1 MANIEIGRRIF
12 MSGALATLVATGRAR
27 AADAPASAPAP
38 TIVPIQAEVEHIVAR
53 FMIRAKAFLPGVK
66 APKVV
71 ISFTPQL
78 SWIEDDGSAIHTV
91 AWSQCPPDMQGF
103 FAQILGKTPPMPP
116 AQFFHDV
123 FNTFLVP
130 HEMSHFVDARRGH
143 LKNGGNFY
151 GGEVRA
157 NRIAV
162 AFWLKEKHGRARMEK
177 LMNAVAVAESNLPS
191 PVPAG
196 QDKVAYFN
204 ANYLDLLND
213 PSKYGWYQFRMFL
226 DAWDQ
231 RDTSDFDKLLSE
243 A

>member
-1 MANIEIGRRIF
+1 MSSREIGRRT
-12 MSGALATLVATGRAR
+12 MMRGVLASALFAGTAR
-27 AADAPASAPAP
+27 AAGVTDVSIA
-38 TIVPIQAEVEHIVAR
+38 PIQAEVEHIVDR
-53 FMIRAKAFLPGVK
+53 FMIRAKSFLPGVA
-66 APKVV
+66 APKVI

-91 AWSQCPPDMQGF
+91 AWSQCPPEMQGF
-103 FAQILGKTPPMPP
+103 FSQVLGANPPMPP
-116 AQFFHDV
+116 EKFFHDV

-162 AFWLKEKHGRARMEK
+162 AFWLKEENGQARMER
-177 LMNAVAVAESNLPS
+177 LMQAVAVAESNLPS

-213 PSKYGWYQFRMFL
+213 ASKYGWYQFRMFL
-226 DAWDQ
+226 DAWDL
-231 RDTSDFDKLLSE
+231 RNTSDFATLLTE

>member
-1 MANIEIGRRIF
+1 MWRRP
-12 MSGALATLVATGRAR
+12 GGLAALAATG
-27 AADAPASAPAP
+27 AAHAAGATDPVIA
-38 TIVPIQAEVEHIVAR
+38 PIQTEVEHIVAR
-53 FMIRAKAFLPGVK
+53 FMSRAKAFLPSVK

-91 AWSQCPPDMQGF
+91 AWSQCPPEMQRF
-103 FAQILGKTPPMPP
+103 FTQILGPTPPMPP

-162 AFWLKEKHGRARMEK
+162 AFWLKEKSGRARMET
-177 LMNAVAVAESNLPS
+177 LMNAVAMAEGNLPS
-191 PVPAG
+191 PVPSG

-213 PSKYGWYQFRMFL
+213 ASKYGWYQFRMFL
-226 DAWDQ
+226 DAWEQ
-231 RDTSDFDKLLSE
+231 RDTSEFAALLAQS
-243 A
+243 